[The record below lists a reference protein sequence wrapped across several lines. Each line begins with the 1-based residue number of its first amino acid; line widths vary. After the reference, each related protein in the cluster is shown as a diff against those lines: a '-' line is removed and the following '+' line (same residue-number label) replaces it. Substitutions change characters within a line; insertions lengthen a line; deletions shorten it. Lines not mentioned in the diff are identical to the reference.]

1 MPLVLLRQGIG
12 GKGEGKVRREVRRQL
27 SVQGGAHTSCVYK
40 NKVQRHH
47 CGHAVFH
54 PAIESNSH
62 WATIVAADM
71 YADCRYVQF
80 LALQKQ

>member
-1 MPLVLLRQGIG
+1 M
-12 GKGEGKVRREVRRQL
+12 RRDLRRQL
-27 SVQGGAHTSCVYK
+27 SVQGRAHRSCVCK
-40 NKVQRHH
+40 NKVQRRH

-54 PAIESNSH
+54 PAVESGSH